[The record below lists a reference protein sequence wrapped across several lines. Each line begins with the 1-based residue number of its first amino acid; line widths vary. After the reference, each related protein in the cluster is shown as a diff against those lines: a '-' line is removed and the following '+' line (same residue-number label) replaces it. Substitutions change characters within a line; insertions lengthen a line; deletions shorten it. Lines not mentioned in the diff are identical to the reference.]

1 MEASYDPYHAN
12 VHDERES
19 NIAGL
24 VMRRNRL
31 YSPLAFRGRSF
42 LCGGKRMSLFGNPSK
57 AAIEPYAVPEGTPQ
71 IEFRNLRKVYQVPGG
86 EVVAL
91 DGINLKIEKGQIY
104 GIIGMSGAGKS
115 TLIRCVNRLETPTDG
130 EILIGGRN
138 VLAMNGSELLRTR
151 RKVCMIFQQFN
162 LLMQKTV
169 GANVRYPMD
178 IAGVDRK
185 TANARV
191 RELLQ
196 IVGLEH
202 KIDAYPAQLS
212 GGQKQRVAIA
222 RALASDPEILLSD
235 EATSAL
241 DPMTT
246 QSILQLLQ
254 DINKRLGITVVIITH
269 EMAVIRQICNR
280 VAIIDGGRIVEEGTV
295 DDVFVHTKSAAGR
308 RLFGIVDEETKE
320 DEPPRALRIV
330 FDGGKEHEPVI
341 SMLSREL
348 NADVNI
354 LSADMKRIGGKTYGQ
369 MMIEMPEDPVEVKRI
384 ADFLES
390 KGLTVKEVVK

>member
-1 MEASYDPYHAN
+1 
-12 VHDERES
+12 
-19 NIAGL
+19 
-24 VMRRNRL
+24 
-31 YSPLAFRGRSF
+31 
-42 LCGGKRMSLFGNPSK
+42 MSLFRK
-57 AAIEPYAVPEGTPQ
+57 APAEASAPVPAGVPQ
-71 IEFRNLRKVYQVPGG
+71 IELKNLRKVYPVPGG

-115 TLIRCVNRLETPTDG
+115 TLIRCVNRLDNPTDG
-130 EILIGGRN
+130 EILINGSN
-138 VLAMNGSELLRTR
+138 VLTMNGPALLRMR

-178 IAGVDRK
+178 IAGVNREK
-185 TANARV
+185 ANARV
-191 RELLQ
+191 KELLA
-196 IVGLEH
+196 IVGLES
-202 KIDAYPAQLS
+202 KINAYPAQLS

-222 RALASDPEILLSD
+222 RALASDPEILLCD

-246 QSILQLLQ
+246 QSILELLQ
-254 DINKRLGITVVIITH
+254 DINKRLGITVVVITH

-280 VAIIDGGRIVEEGTV
+280 VAILDGGKIVEEGTV

-308 RLFGIVDEETKE
+308 RLFGIIDEQEE
-320 DEPPRALRIV
+320 ENESLRALRIV
-330 FDGGKEHEPVI
+330 FDGGKEYEPVI

-348 NADVNI
+348 NVDVNI
-354 LSADMKRIGGKTYGQ
+354 LSADVKRIGGKSYGQ

-384 ADFLES
+384 SDFLTG
-390 KGLTVKEVVK
+390 KGLTVKEVIK